1 MLVKHAIIRTCALTP
16 DQRNAVD
23 ALIDRSTQADGVSPL
38 NEAASFGLQG
48 RGHVM
53 HWLAYEQGALVGYA
67 QADRDTHSVQLVV
80 SPKIRRQ
87 GVGTAL
93 AKAVQQVEKEPN
105 WWAFDNGDGARALA
119 DRIGATLD
127 RELLIMERDLVE
139 HPVGDEPTP
148 EGVELS
154 AFVPTDAMAVVD
166 VNADAFAEHPE
177 QGDMTLDDF
186 QVRTQEPWFDT
197 EGLIVA
203 RDDDTGAMLGFH
215 WTKIET
221 SDPAFPDEPIGE
233 VYVIGVAPEASG
245 RGIGRALLNAG
256 LAHLAAR
263 GVRRVRLYVEA
274 SSTRAVRMYESAS
287 FVLVTKDASYT
298 S

>member
-38 NEAASFGLQG
+38 NEAASLGLQG

-93 AKAVQQVEKEPN
+93 AEAVQQVEKEPN

-139 HPVGDEPTP
+139 HPVDDEPTP

-186 QVRTQEPWFDT
+186 QVRTQEPWFDP

-203 RDDDTGAMLGFH
+203 RDQLPTALSAISDVLPLSYAVDAM
-215 WTKIET
+215 
-221 SDPAFPDEPIGE
+221 SAVAAQADPLPDAGLDLL
-233 VYVIGVAPEASG
+233 VIAAW
-245 RGIGRALLNAG
+245 IAAALLLG
-256 LAHLAAR
+256 SLTL
-263 GVRRVRLYVEA
+263 RRR
-274 SSTRAVRMYESAS
+274 TP
-287 FVLVTKDASYT
+287 
-298 S
+298 